1 MAALHPTTRSGAERM
16 TPCFVFEHA
25 PFASA
30 HASTIAETPAGLVA
44 AWFAGPHEGH
54 PEVAIWLAR
63 EADGRWQEPVAVA
76 IGVDHAGRRQPCWNP
91 VLWQARAGGPLL
103 LFYKVGPG
111 PRAWWGMLIRSSDH
125 GESWSPPARLPDGI
139 LGPIKNK
146 PVELADGT
154 LLCPS
159 STEHRGWRCH
169 LERTPDL
176 GRTWQRRPPLAAPFR
191 FGAIQPC
198 ILAWPDGR
206 LQLLCRSRHG
216 VIAEAWSTSG
226 GDSWTRLRRT
236 ELPNPD
242 SGIDAVVLEDGRA
255 LLVYNDASAARTP
268 LRLALS
274 GDGHRWQPA
283 RVLEDGPGEFSYPAV
298 IQGQD
303 RRIHIT
309 YTWNRR
315 RIRYLSLT
323 PEEL

>member
-1 MAALHPTTRSGAERM
+1 MRPG
-16 TPCFVFEHA
+16 FVFEQA

-30 HASTIAETPAGLVA
+30 HASTIAETPSGLVV
-44 AWFAGPHEGH
+44 AWFGGPKEGD
-54 PEVAIWLAR
+54 PEVGIWLAR
-63 EADGRWQEPVAVA
+63 EVAGGWRAPAAVA
-76 IGVDHAGRRQPCWNP
+76 LGVDRAGRRQPCWNP

-103 LFYKVGPG
+103 LFYKVGPS
-111 PRAWWGMLIRSSDH
+111 PRTWWGMLIRSADH
-125 GESWSPPARLPDGI
+125 GLSWSPPERLPDGI

-146 PVELADGT
+146 PVELAGGV

-159 STEHRGWRCH
+159 STEDRGWRCH

-176 GRTWQRRPPLAAPFR
+176 GHSWQRLPELGAPWR

-216 VIAEAWSTSG
+216 VIAEAWSSDG
-226 GDSWTRLRRT
+226 GSTWTRLRRT
-236 ELPNPD
+236 GLPNPD
-242 SGIDAVVLEDGRA
+242 SGIDAVMLQDGRA
-255 LLVYNDASAARTP
+255 LLVYNDARAARTP

-274 GDGHRWQPA
+274 QDGHRFQPA
-283 RVLEDGPGEFSYPAV
+283 RVLEDGPGEYSYPAV

-303 RRIHIT
+303 RRIHVT

-315 RIRYLSLT
+315 RIGYCSLT
-323 PEEL
+323 PDEL

>member
-1 MAALHPTTRSGAERM
+1 M
-16 TPCFVFEHA
+16 TPGFIFERA

-30 HASTIAETPAGLVA
+30 HAPTIAETPAGLVA

-54 PEVAIWLAR
+54 PEVGVWIAR
-63 EADGRWQEPVAVA
+63 EVDGRWHEPAAVA
-76 IGVDHAGRRQPCWNP
+76 IGVDRTGRRQPAWNP

-103 LFYKVGPG
+103 LFYKVGPS
-111 PRAWWGMLIRSSDH
+111 PRAWWGMLTRSSDH
-125 GESWSPPARLPDGI
+125 GLSWSPPARLPDGI

-146 PVELADGT
+146 PVQLAGGV

-159 STEHRGWRCH
+159 STEDRGWRCH

-176 GRTWQRRPPLAAPFR
+176 GRTWERLPAVRAPWH
-191 FGAIQPC
+191 FGAIQPS
-198 ILAWPDGR
+198 ILVWPDGR

-216 VIAEAWSTSG
+216 VIAEAWSSDGAGT
-226 GDSWTRLRRT
+226 WTRLRRT

-242 SGIDAVVLEDGRA
+242 SGIDALVLDDRRA
-255 LLVYNDASAARTP
+255 LLVYNDARAARTP

-274 GDGHRWQPA
+274 PDGRRWQPA

-315 RIRYLSLT
+315 RIRYLALT
-323 PEEL
+323 PDEL